1 MRLICPFWAN
11 RHRPL
16 WTRSAARLTMEGGE
30 VGVGAAPR
38 RCLMCDRGYLVVG
51 LAVVL
56 VALTCHVFLWRGRA
70 RASNAPTS
78 SSGGTTSMRRQR
90 MRPGLKPRLG
100 IEELTAE
107 CMADQGLEYTPFHPA
122 WGVLTRPRGR
132 LGADRQRVPAPPWLR
147 LLRNDPRGISV
158 QRGARGGTGRG
169 ELKRGG
175 ALRAI

>member
-1 MRLICPFWAN
+1 MDEVSGSSDN
-11 RHRPL
+11 
-16 WTRSAARLTMEGGE
+16 GG
-30 VGVGAAPR
+30 
-38 RCLMCDRGYLVVG
+38 
-51 LAVVL
+51 
-56 VALTCHVFLWRGRA
+56 WRGRCWGCSKEVSDVRPRLSGGGSRRGA
-70 RASNAPTS
+70 CRSDLSCLPVEGPRPIFKRSATS
-78 SSGGTTSMRRQR
+78 SSGGTTSMRTQR

-132 LGADRQRVPAPPWLR
+132 LGADRQRVPAPPWLL